1 MALFEANLSSYVMAI
16 NGRYVLHNN
25 KGSRTIMYLL
35 RNTITVT
42 KLTHQYA
49 IQ

>member
-25 KGSRTIMYLL
+25 KGSRTIMYVLPNSL
-35 RNTITVT
+35 TIEMRS
-42 KLTHQYA
+42 
-49 IQ
+49 